1 MYWAVKILEISA
13 DAKTVRAFP
22 YWIDSFPPYPGF
34 ALLEAWLMIHYPTA
48 ITVRQ
53 LVNNESSLHITFE
66 TGEDAFMFV
75 LAAAQPKTVN
85 SM

>member
-1 MYWAVKILEISA
+1 MYWAVKILDNKA

-34 ALLEAWLMIHYPTA
+34 AVLETWLKIHYPTA
-48 ITVRQ
+48 TTNRQ
-53 LVNNESSLHITFE
+53 LVNSESALHITFE
-66 TGEDAFMFV
+66 TEEDAFMFV